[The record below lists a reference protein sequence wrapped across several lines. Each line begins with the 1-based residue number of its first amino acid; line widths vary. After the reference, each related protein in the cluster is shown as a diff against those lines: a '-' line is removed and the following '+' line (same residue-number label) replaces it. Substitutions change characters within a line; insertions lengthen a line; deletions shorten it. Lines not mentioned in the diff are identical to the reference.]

1 MELEHIIMYPVPNEE
16 LTAHQCYDFL
26 FDADPDP
33 TFRLIVS
40 FQKGSNP

>member
-1 MELEHIIMYPVPNEE
+1 MYPVPNEE

-33 TFRLIVS
+33 TFHPIVS
-40 FQKGSNP
+40 FKERLKPLEKVLK